1 MAAKRMEEEKKR
13 LLSKEGLLDDWNGM
27 LTRGLPPEEL
37 SWRDGRDYGEAILEV
52 ARSSLV
58 KGGLFEYE
66 CYDDRKKPQ
75 GRALLMLK
83 DWDNFPE
90 GRLEG
95 AHLVASDPYYEC
107 MPSTT

>member
-13 LLSKEGLLDDWNGM
+13 LLSKGGLLDDWNGM

-58 KGGLFEYE
+58 KGGLLSTSATMTG
-66 CYDDRKKPQ
+66 KSHK
-75 GRALLMLK
+75 
-83 DWDNFPE
+83 
-90 GRLEG
+90 GRLC
-95 AHLVASDPYYEC
+95 SC
-107 MPSTT
+107 